1 MPVYELNQMHLA
13 NVLGLSVPER
23 YSYLV
28 KRFADWE
35 QCYGLRSE
43 AGWAAAGDDNGN
55 EFIPIWPH
63 ERFAQLCM
71 EGYWADCQPVVIT
84 LDEWFEKLRPYLQ
97 KKRLGLA
104 VFPLPQGGG
113 VTVDLERF
121 TADLEEELSKIDG
134 E

>member
-71 EGYWADCQPVVIT
+71 EVIGQIASQLSSLWT
-84 LDEWFEKLRPYLQ
+84 SGSRSYVPTCRRRGW
-97 KKRLGLA
+97 GLPCFLFHKAA
-104 VFPLPQGGG
+104 V
-113 VTVDLERF
+113 
-121 TADLEEELSKIDG
+121 
-134 E
+134 

>member
-1 MPVYELNQMHLA
+1 
-13 NVLGLSVPER
+13 
-23 YSYLV
+23 
-28 KRFADWE
+28 
-35 QCYGLRSE
+35 
-43 AGWAAAGDDNGN
+43 
-55 EFIPIWPH
+55 
-63 ERFAQLCM
+63 M